1 MCNMSDVATA
11 YDVLT
16 EAGATDITVLHCT
29 TNYPCP
35 MEEVNLN
42 AMNTIKAALKC
53 KVGYSDHTM
62 GIEVPIAA
70 VALGAEII
78 EKHFTLDRNME
89 GPDHKASLE
98 PHELKYMVDCIRHI
112 ELALGDGIKRPNP
125 SEMEISKVVLK
136 SIVAKV
142 PVKKGDTLTTDNI
155 TIKRAG
161 SGIPAVHWDLIVGTK
176 ALHDFD
182 TDEPIII

>member
-1 MCNMSDVATA
+1 
-11 YDVLT
+11 
-16 EAGATDITVLHCT
+16 
-29 TNYPCP
+29 
-35 MEEVNLN
+35 
-42 AMNTIKAALKC
+42 
-53 KVGYSDHTM
+53 
-62 GIEVPIAA
+62 
-70 VALGAEII
+70 
-78 EKHFTLDRNME
+78 
-89 GPDHKASLE
+89 
-98 PHELKYMVDCIRHI
+98 MVDCIRHI